1 VTPFFV
7 LSTFAFFIGI
17 YLVYW
22 IHSRHRMD
30 IVVQPLQPL
39 ASPAPFLSV
48 IVPARNEEC
57 NIGRC
62 VEALLSQSYPGYEVL
77 VLDDRSTD
85 STAQILQSCLVKD
98 DKKRLRIIPGVE
110 LPQGWAGKPH
120 ALYQAA
126 RQAQGEWLCFVD
138 ADTFVMPEALASTMR
153 TAVEQRAD
161 LFTILTDQELETFWE
176 KVILPV
182 VFTAL
187 AVGFPPRK
195 VNDPKSDDAIA
206 NGQFILIRHDVY
218 EKIGG
223 HAAVKGSIV
232 EDKDLARVVKGAG
245 YRLIIADGRVMA
257 TTRMYTSLREMWEG
271 WTKNMYLGLRGSPEM
286 LVLGAFGATL
296 ALFAALVMPLWP
308 LAGLTWLLLGGG
320 LPALL
325 TIAESLILWGY
336 LLTVRVLAARAFHIP
351 GWYGLTLPLGA
362 AIFAAMMIVSA
373 YKVLSGQGVSW
384 KGRNYDIKRRV

>member
-1 VTPFFV
+1 MTPFFI

-30 IVVQPLQPL
+30 IIVQSLQPPD
-39 ASPAPFLSV
+39 SPTPFLSV
-48 IVPARNEEC
+48 IVPARNEER

-62 VEALLSQSYPGYEVL
+62 VEALPNQNYPGYEVL
-77 VLDDRSTD
+77 VLDDRSND
-85 STAQILQSCLVKD
+85 STAQILQRCLVKD
-98 DKKRLRIIPGVE
+98 DKNRLHIIPGVE

-161 LFTILTDQELETFWE
+161 LLTILTDQELGTFWE

-206 NGQFILIRHDVY
+206 NGQFILIRREVY
-218 EKIGG
+218 ENTGG

-245 YRLIIADGRVMA
+245 YHLIIADGRAMA

-271 WTKNMYLGLRGSPEM
+271 WTKNMYLGLKGSPEM
-286 LVLGAFGATL
+286 VVLGAFGAAL
-296 ALFAALVMPLWP
+296 ALFAALVLPLWP

-320 LPALL
+320 LPAWF
-325 TIAESLILWGY
+325 TISESLTLWGY
-336 LLTVRVLAARAFHIP
+336 LLAVRVLAARAFHIH

-384 KGRNYDIKRRV
+384 KGRNYEIGRK